1 MRVWLLVAGL
11 ILVVVA
17 LALVL
22 GWPGGKAPTSTS
34 SSPSTSSTTAVT
46 SPSSTLST
54 TTMMTSVTETAT
66 ETTTTAPGGLKT
78 LSPLSRVLVAHV
90 SEQGVWYVEEIVYS
104 ENGFRVV
111 TSNWGSVSNQ
121 LLGEFLSRIKGYEI
135 RVENLSIKAIP
146 TNNSVVITCIV
157 RGCVWNTT
165 TGYYADMSWLI
176 RPFGLDF
183 IDSGFT
189 ETNHSLEWS
198 GVIDGV
204 ETTIIVSLPPQKTPY
219 KAWQHPTGHCH
230 AHVWWSA
237 ENS

>member
-1 MRVWLLVAGL
+1 MRVGLLVAGL

-22 GWPGGKAPTSTS
+22 GWPGGETPTSPS
-34 SSPSTSSTTAVT
+34 SSLTTSSTTVT
-46 SPSSTLST
+46 KSSSTSLST
-54 TTMMTSVTETAT
+54 TTMTASLTETT
-66 ETTTTAPGGLKT
+66 SEITTTAPGGLEA
-78 LSPLSRVLVAHV
+78 LSPLRRVLVALV

-104 ENGFRVV
+104 EQGFKAL
-111 TSNWGSVSNQ
+111 TSNWSSASIK
-121 LLGEFLSRIKGYEI
+121 LLGSFMSRILGYGI
-135 RVENLSIKAIP
+135 SVKDISIKAIP
-146 TNNSVVITCIV
+146 ANNTVVLTCFI

-189 ETNHSLEWS
+189 ETNHSLEWN

-219 KAWQHPTGHCH
+219 KAWQHPAGHCH
-230 AHVWWSA
+230 AHVWWPA
-237 ENS
+237 EK